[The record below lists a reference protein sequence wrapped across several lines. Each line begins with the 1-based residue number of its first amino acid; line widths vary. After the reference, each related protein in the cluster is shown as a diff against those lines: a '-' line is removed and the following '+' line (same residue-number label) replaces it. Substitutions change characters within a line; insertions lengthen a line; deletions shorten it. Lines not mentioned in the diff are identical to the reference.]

1 MTDLTLPIY
10 NDPEKAREHME
21 NVRWPNGPVCPHCG
35 APAEGVHKLE
45 GQKKTFRDGLYYCR
59 QCREQFTVT
68 VGTVCEHSH
77 IPLHKWV
84 LAFHLMGAS
93 KKGISALQLQ
103 RMLGLGSYRSAWF
116 MAHRIREAMREIEP
130 GPLGGEGKVV
140 EADETFHGPQT
151 YQLNAKKGWRSKRG
165 VYAKRDKIVSLVERG
180 GKARSIKVEN
190 ISIATLREVALK
202 NINQLSI
209 LNTDEGWSKPQ
220 IGAYFADHQ
229 RVNHSKKEYA
239 RGSTTTNTVEGFFSI
254 FKRGMIGTYQ
264 HCGEQHLHRYL
275 AEFDFRYNNRVALGV
290 NDDQRAIAA
299 LKGAEGKRLTYR
311 RSHKEAS
318 KEPEN
323 VWKNVR
329 NPLDPR

>member
-1 MTDLTLPIY
+1 MTDLTQAIY
-10 NDPEKAREHME
+10 NDPEAAREHME
-21 NVRWPNGPVCPHCG
+21 KVRWPNGPTCPHNGCTG
-35 APAEGVHKLE
+35 DAVHKLE
-45 GQKKTFRDGLYYCR
+45 GQKKTFRNGLYYCR

-130 GPLGGEGKVV
+130 GPLGGEGKTV
-140 EADETFHGPQT
+140 EVDETFHGPST
-151 YQLNAKKGWRSKRG
+151 YILRGKNWEKKPGG
-165 VYAKRDKIVSLVERG
+165 KRDKIMALVERG
-180 GKARSIKVEN
+180 GKARSIKVDELN
-190 ISIATLREVALK
+190 LKTIREVLTRNVHAA
-202 NINQLSI
+202 SV
-209 LNTDEGWSKPQ
+209 LNTDDAIHYRKTVDG
-220 IGAYFADHQ
+220 FADHQ
-229 RVNHSKKEYA
+229 TVNHTLKEYV
-239 RGSTTTNTVEGFFSI
+239 RGKTTTNTVEGFFSI

-290 NDDQRAIAA
+290 NDDQRTIAA

-318 KEPEN
+318 KEPAH
-323 VWKNVR
+323 VWRNVR
-329 NPLDPR
+329 SPFDPR